1 MRGAAFA
8 TTRRTV
14 LALLPTI
21 GGADAERFL
30 DDLAVRLTA
39 APALSRIR
47 ARKTTDPG
55 RRFEVTCRFAGT
67 RGTAARALRGAWRD
81 LAGPEEAHLVESSD
95 HQVRLE
101 FITWTPTAWQAT
113 GTVLAS
119 RAPADSRG
127 GPTAREVQGG

>member
-1 MRGAAFA
+1 MRGAAFE

-30 DDLAVRLTA
+30 DDLAVRLAA
-39 APALSRIR
+39 APALSGVR

-55 RRFEVTCRFAGT
+55 RRFEVSCRFAGT
-67 RGTAARALRGAWRD
+67 PGTAARALRGAWRD
-81 LAGPEEAHLVESSD
+81 LAGPDEAHLVQSSD
-95 HQVRLE
+95 HQVRLD

-113 GTVLAS
+113 GTVVAS
-119 RAPADSRG
+119 RALTGSRD
-127 GPTAREVQGG
+127 

>member
-1 MRGAAFA
+1 VRDAAFE

-39 APALSRIR
+39 APALSGVRV
-47 ARKTTDPG
+47 RKTTDPG
-55 RRFEVTCRFAGT
+55 RRFEASCRFAGT
-67 RGTAARALRGAWRD
+67 PGTAARALRGAWRD
-81 LAGPEEAHLVESSD
+81 LAGPEEAHVVQSSD

-113 GTVLAS
+113 GTVVAS
-119 RAPADSRG
+119 RAPTGSGSDRTATG
-127 GPTAREVQGG
+127 GQAR

>member
-1 MRGAAFA
+1 MRGAAFE

-39 APALSRIR
+39 APALSGVR
-47 ARKTTDPG
+47 ALKTTDPG
-55 RRFEVTCRFAGT
+55 RRFEVSCRFAGT
-67 RGTAARALRGAWRD
+67 PGTAARALRGAWRD

-95 HQVRLE
+95 HQVRLR

-113 GTVLAS
+113 GTIVAS
-119 RAPADSRG
+119 RAPADSLGDRTASG
-127 GPTAREVQGG
+127 GQGR